1 MIKISGKENNDFY
14 QDIKMMRQLY
24 LIFPN
29 RHTLCDQLSWR
40 HYWLIMRIE
49 NEKARDYYIQEI
61 IASNWSVKAT
71 EELNREIDRDVL
83 GFDYSKAIKNDKL
96 NLKG

>member
-1 MIKISGKENNDFY
+1 
-14 QDIKMMRQLY
+14 
-24 LIFPN
+24 
-29 RHTLCDQLSWR
+29 
-40 HYWLIMRIE
+40 MRIE